1 MHEFDKLLLEG
12 SPTIDV
18 AKVHALFTD
27 DMLDGAAD
35 AMTKT
40 KPEAR
45 KFIEPFLKPLFHV
58 TNSGHDVHYD
68 YRNGMRIMIKPAFDV
83 ELRLFDARNRSRP
96 VTVAK
101 LEMGKTYYYEAP
113 YKYFVPWEVTIGDL
127 YIPFD
132 LWGKDVLISYRAP
145 TVGDAMYWLAHV
157 NEFKEMT
164 GCKLTVAATNAAI
177 ALYQKIYPDINWV
190 THEYA
195 LENHDH
201 WQAIYR
207 LGVFAQA
214 NSPYQVI
221 GYRQNNLITHAQM
234 ILGIPL
240 RLSPP
245 DLTSLNLQPT
255 ADLPKDYIVI
265 APQGSGAKKTWS
277 MPYWQELCDVLVS
290 RGINVVAVGDGPI
303 PTGIINRSGRHPLET
318 TLSIIKYAKAF
329 IGGPSGCYAMAWFVD
344 TPRVIIS
351 GFTNA
356 TVEAPTPYRA
366 YPVQG
371 CMDCWGC
378 LYAPLIKTDL
388 DCPHAEL
395 PPDFPGE
402 VVRPLQVHECLLN
415 VTPLMVLNQLK
426 QLYIDKEYPW

>member
-1 MHEFDKLLLEG
+1 
-12 SPTIDV
+12 
-18 AKVHALFTD
+18 
-27 DMLDGAAD
+27 
-35 AMTKT
+35 
-40 KPEAR
+40 
-45 KFIEPFLKPLFHV
+45 
-58 TNSGHDVHYD
+58 
-68 YRNGMRIMIKPAFDV
+68 
-83 ELRLFDARNRSRP
+83 
-96 VTVAK
+96 
-101 LEMGKTYYYEAP
+101 
-113 YKYFVPWEVTIGDL
+113 
-127 YIPFD
+127 
-132 LWGKDVLISYRAP
+132 
-145 TVGDAMYWLAHV
+145 
-157 NEFKEMT
+157 MT

-344 TPRVIIS
+344 TPS
-351 GFTNA
+351 GHHQWFHECHRRGTHA
-356 TVEAPTPYRA
+356 LSSLSRA
-366 YPVQG
+366 G
-371 CMDCWGC
+371 
-378 LYAPLIKTDL
+378 LYGLLGLSVRTIDQDRPR
-388 DCPHAEL
+388 L
-395 PPDFPGE
+395 PPCRTATRFPPA
-402 VVRPLQVHECLLN
+402 R
-415 VTPLMVLNQLK
+415 
-426 QLYIDKEYPW
+426 